1 MSELGQLL
9 RKARLDK
16 GITLDDL
23 QETTKIRK
31 RYLEAIEEGNY
42 KVLPGSFYV
51 RAFIKSYAEAVGHNP
66 NELLYT
72 YRNEIPASNPDS
84 TSDPITP
91 KRSAMKRS
99 DNWSRWATGFMLF
112 SFVLLIIGLIYFFSI
127 KNYNGNDGRTGSDDP
142 NQHLTG
148 KIATDT
154 PVPSAT
160 DEAKQEV
167 KAVQP
172 SATPAASE
180 VKFIATERGI
190 DYYQVKNAAKI
201 KVQMSLISDD
211 CWFQID
217 KLNPS
222 GDTVSHEMIEQGSL
236 AKAGSPKT
244 WELDRSVY
252 LNLGRPNVV
261 ELNVNGTVISL
272 GDLPNPKRLQ
282 FDLKP

>member
-72 YRNEIPASNPDS
+72 YHNEIPASNPDS

-217 KLNPS
+217 KLTPNGEKES
-222 GDTVSHEMIEQGSL
+222 TIEQGSL

-244 WELDRSVY
+244 WELDCSVY